1 MVKNYMGAKKGSLLC
16 YRWKFSGITWPLH
29 SNKVLLNILFQDS
42 LHWQV
47 LHSNPVGTT
56 LDFGFY
62 SQFSVSPMKWR
73 PFSCRG
79 PENLVPPNLV
89 EPCSSRLL
97 LIFTMWFSPKLL
109 QAGERWYRQ
118 EFLAFSKGLFTTL
131 PWSYFKRYRQDR
143 KEVTP
148 ATQYSVFSWLTFA
161 KYMTFSITI
170 SFSWC
175 WWIY

>member
-1 MVKNYMGAKKGSLLC
+1 MGAKKGSLLC
-16 YRWKFSGITWPLH
+16 YRWKFSGIAWPLH

-47 LHSNPVGTT
+47 LHSIPVGTT

-62 SQFSVSPMKWR
+62 SQFGVSPMKWR
-73 PFSCRG
+73 PFSYCG

-89 EPCSSRLL
+89 EPRSFRLL
-97 LIFTMWFSPKLL
+97 LIFIMWFSPKLL
-109 QAGERWYRQ
+109 QAGEMWYRQ
-118 EFLAFSKGLFTTL
+118 EFLAFSQCLFISF
-131 PWSYFKRYRQDR
+131 PRSYFKRYRLDR
-143 KEVTP
+143 KEVTA
-148 ATQYSVFSWLTFA
+148 ATQYSVFSWLTYA